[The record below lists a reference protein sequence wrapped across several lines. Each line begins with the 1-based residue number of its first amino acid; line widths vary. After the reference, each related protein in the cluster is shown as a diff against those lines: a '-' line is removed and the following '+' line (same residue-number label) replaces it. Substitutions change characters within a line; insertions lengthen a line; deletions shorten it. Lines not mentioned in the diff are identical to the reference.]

1 MLFTLGLLLLLTPFP
16 SFQSTAN
23 ERKNSTGS
31 NVTKPDAIFTLSK
44 PKTTAALPKQTIQPT
59 LKPNTVNQTVFPT
72 PATTKSKSSSTII
85 QTTPSA
91 STKSTIA
98 SGTLTNKDKHTAVN
112 PVVPNKS
119 HSASDVKS
127 TKDKSAPTAAPNVQ
141 SVSTKSASA
150 GSAKTTKDKLPP
162 VVNQTIS
169 VKNPLTSDGKTPKD
183 KPAPSVVQNVPS
195 PPPKTAT
202 SSPKTTKTK
211 PSASVNQTVVAKS
224 PSTSDVKHPKEKPAI
239 AAVQTVPTLPKDA
252 AAGSSAAS
260 KDKGTSSANRT
271 AVSQA
276 PTTTKEKL
284 TPIQPIKVVISDGC
298 DSSNNKEQEL
308 KLAPGAPLVMTH
320 KISLLPS
327 ACSGG
332 CDSEMTALKERVAR
346 LEQEM
351 SSLKEKC
358 MLRSYSRLFYLIQ
371 VYLVF
376 FLLLLLHRS
385 MFLKLPT

>member
-1 MLFTLGLLLLLTPFP
+1 MTRP
-16 SFQSTAN
+16 N
-23 ERKNSTGS
+23 
-31 NVTKPDAIFTLSK
+31 AILTLSK
-44 PKTTAALPKQTIQPT
+44 PKTTAALPRQTIPPT

-72 PATTKSKSSSTII
+72 PATTRSKSSPII

-91 STKSTIA
+91 AIKSA
-98 SGTLTNKDKHTAVN
+98 PGSGVISNKDKHTASVN
-112 PVVPNKS
+112 PVVSTKS

-127 TKDKSAPTAAPNVQ
+127 TKHKSAPTAAPNVQ
-141 SVSTKSASA
+141 SVSTKSTLA
-150 GSAKTTKDKLPP
+150 GSAKTTKDKLQRA
-162 VVNQTIS
+162 VNQTVS
-169 VKNPLTSDGKTPKD
+169 VKNPSTSDGKTAKD
-183 KPAPSVVQNVPS
+183 KPAPTVVQNVPS
-195 PPPKTAT
+195 TPPKTAPT
-202 SSPKTTKTK
+202 SGPKTTKTK
-211 PSASVNQTVVAKS
+211 PTASVNQTVVAKS
-224 PSTSDVKHPKEKPAI
+224 PSTSDVKHSKEKPAT
-239 AAVQTVPTLPKDA
+239 AAVQTVPSTLPKDA

-260 KDKGTSSANRT
+260 KDKGTSSANQT

-276 PTTTKEKL
+276 PTTTKEKP

-320 KISLLPS
+320 KISLLPG

-358 MLRSYSRLFYLIQ
+358 MIRSYSRLFYLTQ
-371 VYLVF
+371 VYLVT
-376 FLLLLLHRS
+376 FLLLLLPHRS
-385 MFLKLPT
+385 MFFKLST